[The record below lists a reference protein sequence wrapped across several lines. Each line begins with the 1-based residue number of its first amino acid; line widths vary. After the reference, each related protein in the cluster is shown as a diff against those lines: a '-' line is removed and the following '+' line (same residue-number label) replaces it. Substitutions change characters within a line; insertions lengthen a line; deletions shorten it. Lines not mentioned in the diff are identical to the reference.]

1 MNILRD
7 HVENVALE
15 LEKLINILE
24 LRDKNEYNLGQK
36 HALIGAL
43 GLINHAL
50 TCRQVLISENLEF
63 KERIDKI

>member
-15 LEKLINILE
+15 LERLINILE
-24 LRDKNEYNLGQK
+24 SRDKTEYNLGQK
-36 HALIGAL
+36 HALHGAL

-50 TCRQVLISENLEF
+50 TCRQVLLSENLEL
-63 KERIDKI
+63 KRKD

>member
-7 HVENVALE
+7 HIENVALE
-15 LEKLINILE
+15 LERLINILE
-24 LRDKNEYNLGQK
+24 LRDKSEYNLGQK
-36 HALIGAL
+36 HALMGTL

-63 KERIDKI
+63 KERD